1 MKSFKYYLKKK
12 KHLKRFLAGRPQ
24 GTVPPLTVI
33 GKVEGSA
40 MAMTHIE
47 REKKQCRETKQ
58 ETKGKGLQRTQRQR
72 GGCTTSDNH
81 CDCKY

>member
-12 KHLKRFLAGRPQ
+12 HLKKFLAGRPQ
-24 GTVPPLTVI
+24 GTLPPLTVM

-47 REKKQCRETKQ
+47 REKAMQGSKTRDKR
-58 ETKGKGLQRTQRQR
+58 KGITEDTEAER
-72 GGCTTSDNH
+72 GMYN
-81 CDCKY
+81 